1 MTKKKITRGV
11 RRDLATKSDPVEQ
24 DPSAFL
30 LGGSAELEKND
41 SKEAVPR
48 MGRPPLEEEIKRA
61 EIGLRLSD
69 SKALEL
75 LGVQWSMEAGS
86 KTSLTVTP
94 IVRSVIAKILPLLK
108 ELPEAPTDEDHLRE
122 LLEQKLSKL

>member
-1 MTKKKITRGV
+1 MTKKKITRDV

-30 LGGSAELEKND
+30 LGGSAEIEKSD
-41 SKEAVPR
+41 SKEAAPR

-75 LGVQWSMEAGS
+75 LGVQWSIEAGS